1 MTFSPFSSFLI
12 HISQYLETFTAE
24 AASVLTQFVQYNTM
38 FPLEIVFCILLPS
51 LEYKIERKKVILR
64 MTPVLPY

>member
-1 MTFSPFSSFLI
+1 M
-12 HISQYLETFTAE
+12 AE